1 MKKFSPA
8 AGTALAG
15 IFAAA
20 VAMTAT
26 SAARAADAV
35 EQIPEAPAAIE
46 ATAPAFTWSGPY
58 IGLHGGYGWGNGELN
73 NGIPGL
79 SDNFDGGRFGGF
91 VGYNWQMSN
100 GFVAGLEGDLNYDWN
115 EETVTPGL
123 DIKSGFSGSARA
135 RLGYAMDR
143 ALPYIAGGWTATNI
157 KASTA
162 GGDADDTLHGWT
174 IGAGVDYAFTDNV
187 FGRAEYRYNDFGSGN
202 LGAANVDFDQHV
214 INVGI
219 GVKF

>member
-35 EQIPEAPAAIE
+35 EQIPEAPVAIE

-58 IGLHGGYGWGNGELN
+58 VGLHGGYGWGNGDVGAFSE
-73 NGIPGL
+73 
-79 SDNFDGGRFGGF
+79 NFDGGRFGGF

-100 GFVAGLEGDLNYDWN
+100 GFVAGIEGDVNYDWN
-115 EETVTPGL
+115 EENIAGV
-123 DIKSGFSGSARA
+123 DVSSGFSGSARA

-143 ALPYIAGGWTATNI
+143 ALPYIAGGWTATNV
-157 KASTA
+157 KAEGPGIDT
-162 GGDADDTLHGWT
+162 DDTLSGWT
-174 IGAGVDYAFTDNV
+174 IGAGLDYAFTDNI
-187 FGRAEYRYNDFGSGN
+187 FGRAEYRYNDYGSGN
-202 LGAANVDFDQHV
+202 LGGANVDFDQHIV
-214 INVGI
+214 NVGI